1 MRSALQ
7 SFFKS
12 NKFKIF
18 LLVVFVLL
26 LSVPVMMYARF
37 KTELRFAFRE
47 AKNVKLALEMYDIY
61 AYADNNTIFDSTR
74 KDGMREGIQQDICE
88 YLEMDDCYI
97 TLTSYDKKSR
107 KILGFIYERN
117 GFQVIYEYNAQT
129 GDSYKINYILHIK
142 TYNGE

>member
-1 MRSALQ
+1 MRSALRN
-7 SFFKS
+7 FFKS

-26 LSVPVMMYARF
+26 LSIPVMMYARF
-37 KTELRFAFRE
+37 TTELRFAFRE

-61 AYADNNTIFDSTR
+61 AYADNSTIFDSTR
-74 KDGMREGIQQDICE
+74 KDGMREGLQQDVRE
-88 YLEMDDCYI
+88 YLEIDDCHV
-97 TLTSYDKKSR
+97 TLTSYDKKLH

-117 GFQVIYEYNAQT
+117 SFQVIYEYNDQT
-129 GDSYKINYILHIK
+129 GDSYRLNYIFHIK